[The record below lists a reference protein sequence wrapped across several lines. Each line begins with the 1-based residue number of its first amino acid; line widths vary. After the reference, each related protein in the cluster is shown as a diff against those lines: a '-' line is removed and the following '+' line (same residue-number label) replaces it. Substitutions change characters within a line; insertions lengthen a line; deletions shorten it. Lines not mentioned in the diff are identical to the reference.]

1 MISWVASIAVVVL
14 FILLFKLFKLVDISK
29 NAIALA
35 IDSVAVVQ
43 DRSLTD
49 LEKEKTTQRNALA
62 LFKAFFSISVFA
74 MLAVFIPLSL
84 VFLLDSFGFIS
95 LTSVLDTLLSVSFLI
110 CSALLGG
117 LAIWIGR

>member
-1 MISWVASIAVVVL
+1 MISWVVSIAVVVL

-84 VFLLDSFGFIS
+84 VFLLDSFGIIS